1 MEELLLPSPIQEL
14 VLPVITEQKIR
25 LFVKRD
31 DLIHPEISGNKWRKL
46 KQNVAEAKKLNKTA
60 LLTFGGAFSNHI
72 AATAAVGK
80 KAGIPT
86 IGIIR
91 GEEVNNP
98 TLEKARANG
107 MQLAFLSRE
116 KYKQKVDKPFL
127 QEIKNR
133 FGDVHVIPEGGCN
146 ELGVKGSADI
156 VKEIDI
162 DFDYICCDMGTG
174 ATFAGIAN
182 AIKPHQQAIG
192 FSVLKGEDRLTL
204 VVESFQNTKGKSN
217 WSVNTD
223 YHFGGFAKRSEELE
237 NFIVSFR
244 EETAIPLDPVY
255 TGKLFYGVIDR
266 LKKRHFKPDS
276 KVVVVHTGGL
286 QGIAGYN
293 KRYGTN
299 L

>member
-1 MEELLLPSPIQEL
+1 M
-14 VLPVITEQKIR
+14 
-25 LFVKRD
+25 
-31 DLIHPEISGNKWRKL
+31 
-46 KQNVAEAKKLNKTA
+46 
-60 LLTFGGAFSNHI
+60 
-72 AATAAVGK
+72 
-80 KAGIPT
+80 
-86 IGIIR
+86 
-91 GEEVNNP
+91 
-98 TLEKARANG
+98 
-107 MQLAFLSRE
+107 
-116 KYKQKVDKPFL
+116 

-182 AIKPHQQAIG
+182 AIKLHQQAIG
-192 FSVLKGEDRLTL
+192 FSVLKGEDRLTS

>member
-116 KYKQKVDKPFL
+116 KYKQK
-127 QEIKNR
+127 
-133 FGDVHVIPEGGCN
+133 
-146 ELGVKGSADI
+146 
-156 VKEIDI
+156 
-162 DFDYICCDMGTG
+162 
-174 ATFAGIAN
+174 
-182 AIKPHQQAIG
+182 
-192 FSVLKGEDRLTL
+192 
-204 VVESFQNTKGKSN
+204 
-217 WSVNTD
+217 
-223 YHFGGFAKRSEELE
+223 
-237 NFIVSFR
+237 
-244 EETAIPLDPVY
+244 
-255 TGKLFYGVIDR
+255 
-266 LKKRHFKPDS
+266 
-276 KVVVVHTGGL
+276 
-286 QGIAGYN
+286 
-293 KRYGTN
+293 
-299 L
+299 